1 MNTDPST
8 RAPIPAAECAKH
20 VPQAPLVTTIRAIE
34 LALSIASGWI
44 TINRDNGASE
54 REATARAWCAS
65 LTAEHAALV
74 DGYERRFG
82 EVPRLPGGLATMRAI
97 AHG

>member
-1 MNTDPST
+1 MT
-8 RAPIPAAECAKH
+8 AAERAKH
-20 VPQAPLVTTIRAIE
+20 MPQAPLVTAIRAAE

-44 TINRDNGASE
+44 TINRENGASE
-54 REATARAWCAS
+54 REAKARAWCAS

-74 DGYERRFG
+74 EGYERRFG
-82 EVPRLPGGLATMRAI
+82 EVPRTGGLATMRAI